1 MKGSSGVVV
10 FTKWGI
16 KEGWSYFEM
25 YVGKRRTESEPLLQ
39 EEQRGQKADLEPL
52 LVRRPLFFFLLNISL
67 SIVWYTFSSR
77 RLSNPVHRH
86 FVFFLLC
93 YIVLPKCKW
102 QLESKR
108 SQRFTMCSWQE
119 VKVQSWVADHL
130 QGAGF
135 KFKVLVKLIN

>member
-1 MKGSSGVVV
+1 MWLFSLNGGSKRVEVILKC
-10 FTKWGI
+10 TLE
-16 KEGWSYFEM
+16 KEGQRASHCYRRNKEDKKQIWNHCWFEDP
-25 YVGKRRTESEPLLQ
+25 S
-39 EEQRGQKADLEPL
+39 
-52 LVRRPLFFFLLNISL
+52 FFLLNISL

-135 KFKVLVKLIN
+135 KFKVLVTLINKLCG